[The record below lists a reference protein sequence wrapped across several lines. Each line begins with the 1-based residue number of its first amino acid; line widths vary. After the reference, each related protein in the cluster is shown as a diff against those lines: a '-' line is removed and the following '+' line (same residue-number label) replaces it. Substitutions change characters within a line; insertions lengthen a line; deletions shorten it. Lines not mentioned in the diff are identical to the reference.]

1 MCRRALEPSRGR
13 WSIPA
18 GYMERGETIESA
30 AAREAAEET
39 GIVLNPE
46 ALELYG
52 ILSLPAIDQVYIT
65 LRTELSEPPRLRCG
79 PESLEVG
86 LFAENDL
93 STEQWAFASTLVS
106 NSAAT
111 LFREI
116 RTGRFGI
123 HKMLI
128 DAHIGKC
135 GEMRTYW
142 LVEGKPQQWSG

>member
-1 MCRRALEPSRGR
+1 
-13 WSIPA
+13 
-18 GYMERGETIESA
+18 
-30 AAREAAEET
+30 
-39 GIVLNPE
+39 
-46 ALELYG
+46 
-52 ILSLPAIDQVYIT
+52 
-65 LRTELSEPPRLRCG
+65 LRCG

-142 LVEGKPQQWSG
+142 LVEGKPQQWPG

>member
-18 GYMERGETIESA
+18 GYMERGETVERA
-30 AAREAAEET
+30 AAREAAEEV
-39 GIVLNPE
+39 GIVLNPQ

-65 LRTELSEPPRLRCG
+65 LRTELPEPPLLCCG

-93 STEQWAFASTLVS
+93 TPDQWAFASTLVS

-111 LFREI
+111 VFREI

-123 HKMLI
+123 HKMQF
-128 DAHIGKC
+128 DAHAGNY

-142 LVEGKPQQWSG
+142 LEEGKPHQWLG

>member
-1 MCRRALEPSRGR
+1 MCRRALEPGRGR

-18 GYMERGETIESA
+18 GYMERGETIEQA
-30 AAREAAEET
+30 AARETAEEV

-46 ALELYG
+46 ALELYA

-65 LRTELSEPPRLRCG
+65 LRTELLEEPRLHCG

-86 LFAENDL
+86 LFGERDL
-93 STEQWAFASTLVS
+93 TADQWAFASTLVS

-111 LFREI
+111 VFREI

-123 HKMLI
+123 HKMQF
-128 DAHIGKC
+128 DAHAGSY
-135 GEMRTYW
+135 GQMRTYW
-142 LVEGKPQQWSG
+142 LEEGKPQQWLG

>member
-1 MCRRALEPSRGR
+1 MCRRALKPSQGH

-18 GYMERGETIESA
+18 GYMERGETIEGA

-39 GIVLNPE
+39 GIVLNPQ
-46 ALELYG
+46 ALELYA

-93 STEQWAFASTLVS
+93 SAEQWAFASTLVS

-111 LFREI
+111 VFREI

-123 HKMLI
+123 HKMLL
-128 DAHIGKC
+128 DARSGDC

-142 LVEGKPQQWSG
+142 LVEGKPQQWPG